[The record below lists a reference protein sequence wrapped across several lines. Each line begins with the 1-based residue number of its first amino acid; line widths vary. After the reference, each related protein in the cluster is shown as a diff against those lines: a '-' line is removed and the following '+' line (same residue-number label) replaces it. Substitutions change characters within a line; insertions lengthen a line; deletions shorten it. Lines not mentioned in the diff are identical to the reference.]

1 MLVLMQSFLQMSL
14 ALTCLGTA
22 VKGGFCKSSGL
33 LRAVFGAFLA
43 LTSSLLC
50 LLLAWT
56 ADAEAAALSLACTKQ

>member
-1 MLVLMQSFLQMSL
+1 MQSFLQMSL

-43 LTSSLLC
+43 YNLC
-50 LLLAWT
+50 MLLAWT
-56 ADAEAAALSLACTKQ
+56 ADAEAAA